1 MMGRIRGM
9 SQERVKVKLQ
19 IVLELCYYLDSIH
32 LLVVE
37 IEPIESEDQ
46 DRGQLIESA
55 SQEHILLWL
64 TSLT

>member
-55 SQEHILLWL
+55 SQEHILL
-64 TSLT
+64 